1 MVADI
6 ARITYDPTRQY
17 RSVISQQG
25 RVTLEADNNE
35 AATLASEALRL
46 ETIDIIGP
54 TGALGDG
61 YKVGPGVSPGGI
73 SIDPGIFYL
82 GGWRLELDKAIDL
95 PAQSGGGAI
104 IGPKENLL
112 VALLVTEQSVCAVED
127 QALREVAL
135 GGPDSAA
142 RSRLMQHFL
151 RLPLD
156 GDTCAAG
163 ATLIEGLL
171 ASDGVSIDPA
181 TLQLISQ
188 ARLQAGFVPGP
199 TNTDPCTPAA
209 AGGYLGA
216 DNQMV
221 RVTIT
226 AYDATTKTGT
236 LLWGWNNASLLYRA
250 TVIDPLTLK
259 LSNTPVD
266 EEHAPQLGQ
275 MVEILRTELDLGDGN
290 LIAARQGFVT
300 AVAQAYSFDSQ
311 QVVLSSAL
319 PADYQNNKNP
329 LFVRLWQSSVPFTA
343 AQPTALDSVSG
354 ITVTITLPVLPS
366 HIAARPFWRFA
377 VRPSTPQMIYP
388 QRYAD
393 SPQPPDGPRQWITD
407 LAVVEPS
414 FKQGSN
420 PLADC
425 RVPYPPPSGGQCCG
439 LVLGPDDVATRGG
452 LQAVVDQLAGAP
464 TVLSLR
470 TGVYSLPAPL
480 NLGAK
485 HKGLTI
491 EGCTDGVI
499 LQAAAADLTPFLLGL
514 VQISE
519 TTDIALRKLEFLAPV
534 VEGNRFKPGGLNTL
548 LCLGVQSCQ
557 ALTIE
562 QCLFNCIVAPAAAAF
577 GSGILVFGPSSQVSL
592 RRNTFI
598 ADISTGV
605 FGVLALVSGA
615 NVSSGLDQWEISDNQ
630 FTKLWFAVLAFA
642 ELGLIRCCRNVVT
655 GCANGFVFAES
666 NLGTASSFTRTA
678 VQELANGR
686 NVALGQAANA
696 ALRADLLVD
705 TVEKAAPFFAA
716 MPPPGPAAISDVAQ
730 QVLKDQLRASGVSAY
745 RTLTGATGA
754 PETAAAAP
762 AAGAGAS
769 VDVSSFDKLDA
780 ISLAAEIVV
789 PALTPTLRIDDNE
802 VTLAT
807 GGSGAWAGVV
817 VVLSTEQPAS
827 VIVNGNRVRVPDTN
841 MPACAVVLPGSAVGA
856 AVTGNLFLQ
865 PPPTFKPASIQSL
878 ILIGPEIMVS
888 ANVVR
893 SSENVLPQRAIQ
905 PAPGWDFLNT
915 VG

>member
-6 ARITYDPTRQY
+6 ARITYDATRQY

-61 YKVGPGVSPGGI
+61 YEVGPGVTPGGI
-73 SIDPGIFYL
+73 SIQPGIFYL

-95 PAQSGGGAI
+95 PAQSGGDTKIGAN
-104 IGPKENLL
+104 ENLL
-112 VALLVTEQSVCAVED
+112 VALLLTEQSVCAVED

-156 GDTCAAG
+156 GDTCAEG
-163 ATLIEGLL
+163 AALIEGVL
-171 ASDGVSIDPA
+171 ASDGVSVDPA

-216 DNQMV
+216 DNQLV

-226 AYDATTKTGT
+226 AYDATAKTGT

-250 TVIDPLTLK
+250 TVVDPLTLT

-266 EEHAPQLGQ
+266 DEHAPQLGQ

-290 LIAARQGFVT
+290 FIAARQGFVT

-311 QVVLSSAL
+311 QIVLNTAL
-319 PADYQNNKNP
+319 PAEYQNDKNP
-329 LFVRLWQSSVPFTA
+329 LFVRLWQASVPFTA
-343 AQPTALDSVSG
+343 AQPVALDSVNG
-354 ITVTITLPVLPS
+354 VTVTITLPVLPS

-393 SPQPPDGPRQWITD
+393 SPQPSDGPRQWIAD
-407 LAVVEPS
+407 LAVVQPS
-414 FKQGSN
+414 FNQGWN

-425 RVPYPPPSGGQCCG
+425 RVPFPPPSSGQCCG
-439 LVLGPDDVATRGG
+439 LVLGPGDVATRGG

-464 TVLSLR
+464 AVLSLR
-470 TGVYSLPAPL
+470 TGVYSLSAPL

-499 LQAAAADLTPFLLGL
+499 LQAAAADLTPFRLGL
-514 VQISE
+514 FMFSE
-519 TTDIALRKLEFLAPV
+519 ASDITLRNLEFLAPLIPANV
-534 VEGNRFKPGGLNTL
+534 AGAALNTL
-548 LCLGVQSCQ
+548 VCIGVQSCQ

-562 QCLFNCIVAPAAAAF
+562 QCLFNFAIAPAAAAL
-577 GSGILVFGPSSQVSL
+577 GSGVLVYGPSRQVSV
-592 RRNTFI
+592 RRNTFV
-598 ADISTGV
+598 ADISTAV
-605 FGVLALVSGA
+605 FGVLAVVSGG
-615 NVSSGLDQWEISDNQ
+615 NVSSGLDQWEIDDNQ
-630 FTKLWFAVLAFA
+630 FTNLWFAVLAFA

-655 GCANGFVFAES
+655 GCRNGFVFAES
-666 NLGTASSFTRTA
+666 NLGAASSFTRTA
-678 VQELANGR
+678 LQESAQGR

-696 ALRADLLVD
+696 TLRADVLVD
-705 TVEKAAPFFAA
+705 IGEKTEPLFAA
-716 MPPPGPAAISDVAQ
+716 MPAPGPSPAVSDTAR
-730 QVLKDQLRASGVSAY
+730 QVLKDQLLESGRSAY
-745 RTLTGATGA
+745 RVLTGTT
-754 PETAAAAP
+754 PSP
-762 AAGAGAS
+762 AATPAGGAG

-780 ISLAAEIVV
+780 ISLVAEIGL
-789 PALTPTLRIDDNE
+789 PALVPSLRIDDNE

-807 GGSGAWAGVV
+807 GASAAWAGVV
-817 VVLSTEQPAS
+817 VALSTDQPSS
-827 VIVNGNRVRVPDTN
+827 VIVNGNRVRVPDTD
-841 MPACAVVLPGSAVGA
+841 MPACAIALSGSAVGA

-893 SSENVLPQRAIQ
+893 SSENVTPQRTIQ

>member
-1 MVADI
+1 MGVDI
-6 ARITYDPTRQY
+6 ARVTYDPTRQY

-35 AATLASEALRL
+35 AATLATEALRL

-61 YKVGPGVSPGGI
+61 YKVGPGAAPGGI
-73 SIDPGIFYL
+73 SIDPGILYL

-95 PAQSGGGAI
+95 PAPSDGDTKTGA
-104 IGPKENLL
+104 KENLL
-112 VALLVTEQSVCAVED
+112 VALLLTEQSVCAVED

-163 ATLIEGLL
+163 AALIEGLL
-171 ASDGVSIDPA
+171 ASDGVSVDPA

-188 ARLQAGFVPGP
+188 ARLQAGVVPGP

-226 AYDATTKTGT
+226 AYDVTTKTGT
-236 LLWGWNNASLLYRA
+236 LMWGWNNASLLYRA
-250 TVIDPLTLK
+250 TVVDPLTLK

-290 LIAARQGFVT
+290 FIAAHQGFVT
-300 AVAQAYSFDSQ
+300 AVAQAYSFDTQ

-329 LFVRLWQSSVPFTA
+329 LFLRLWQASVPFTA
-343 AQPTALDSVSG
+343 AQPAALDSVSG

-393 SPQPPDGPRQWITD
+393 NPQPPDGPRQWITD
-407 LAVVEPS
+407 LAVVQPFS
-414 FKQGSN
+414 KGGSN

-425 RVPYPPPSGGQCCG
+425 RVPYPPPAQSGQCCG
-439 LVLGPDDVATRGG
+439 LVLGPGDVTVRGG

-464 TVLSLR
+464 AVLSLR
-470 TGVYSLPAPL
+470 AGTYFLPAPL
-480 NLGAK
+480 NFGAK

-499 LQAAAADLTPFLLGL
+499 LQAGTGDPTPFLLGL
-514 VQISE
+514 IQFSAA
-519 TTDIALRKLEFLAPV
+519 TDITLRKLEFIAPAV
-534 VEGNRFKPGGLNTL
+534 PANVSGLGLNTL
-548 LCLGVQSCQ
+548 VCISVQSCQ
-557 ALTIE
+557 ELTIE
-562 QCLFNCIVAPAAAAF
+562 QCLFNLVVAPAVTAF
-577 GSGILVFGPSSQVSL
+577 GSGILVYGPSGQVSV
-592 RRNTFI
+592 RRNTFA

-605 FGVLALVSGA
+605 FGVLAVVSGG
-615 NVSSGLDQWEISDNQ
+615 NVSSGLDRWEISDNQ
-630 FTKLWFAVLAFA
+630 FTNLWVAVLAFA
-642 ELGLIRCCRNVVT
+642 ELGPIRCCRNVVT
-655 GCANGFVFAES
+655 GCGNGFAFVES
-666 NLGTASSFTRTA
+666 NLGAASSFTRA
-678 VQELANGR
+678 AIQESAAGR

-705 TVEKAAPFFAA
+705 IVQKAAPFFAA
-716 MPPPGPAAISDVAQ
+716 MPPPSAPAAVSDIAR
-730 QVLKDQLRASGVSAY
+730 QVLKDQMTASGLSAY

-754 PETAAAAP
+754 PQTAAAASVE
-762 AAGAGAS
+762 GAS
-769 VDVSSFDKLDA
+769 VDLSNFDKLDA
-780 ISLAAEIVV
+780 ISVAAEISA
-789 PALTPTLRIDDNE
+789 PALMPALRIDDNDL
-802 VTLAT
+802 TLTT

-817 VVLSTEQPAS
+817 VSLSTEQPTS
-827 VIVNGNRVRVPDTN
+827 VIVNGNRVLVPDTS
-841 MPACAVVLPGSAVGA
+841 MPACAIGLFGGTVGA
-856 AVTGNLFLQ
+856 VVTGNLFLQ
-865 PPPTFKPASIQSL
+865 PAATFKPASIQSL
-878 ILIGPEIMVS
+878 ILLGQEIMVS

-893 SSENVLPQRAIQ
+893 SSELVMPQRTIQ